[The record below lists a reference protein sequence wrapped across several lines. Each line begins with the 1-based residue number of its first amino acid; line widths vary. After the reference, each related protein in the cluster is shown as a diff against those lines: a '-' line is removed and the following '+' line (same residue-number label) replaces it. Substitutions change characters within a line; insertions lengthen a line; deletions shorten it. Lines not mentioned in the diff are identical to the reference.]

1 MPTTRIRSAKPAA
14 ARKTTG
20 TGRLKRPAAASTAEK
35 GNTKAQQRQASL
47 NKILQSALRIFVRK
61 GYSAA
66 TVDDIA
72 QACELTKG
80 AVYFYFPSKSA
91 VLHALFDQIEQVIV
105 QGVIDSID
113 KAGPRQTDKLI
124 AYLHSGAGL
133 GSVQPQL
140 ILLYILMLLEFNG
153 AGDEHEARVKALY
166 QRIAQRVESVIEAG
180 QKAGEFRTDLAIR
193 EMSSIVM
200 ALFNGTFMEWYC
212 RPRLL
217 DGPEL
222 VKVAR
227 VTALNGLLL
236 KPAQKARRS

>member
-1 MPTTRIRSAKPAA
+1 MTKTSRAPASKATERSPRSNRVSQPPAA
-14 ARKTTG
+14 
-20 TGRLKRPAAASTAEK
+20 PAK
-35 GNTKAQQRQASL
+35 GSVKAQQRQASL
-47 NKILQSALRIFVRK
+47 AKILESALQIFVRK

-66 TVDDIA
+66 TVEDIA
-72 QACELTKG
+72 QACKLTKG

-91 VLHALFDQIEQVIV
+91 VLQALFDQIEQVII
-105 QGVIDSID
+105 QGVIDSMER
-113 KAGPRQTDKLI
+113 AGPRQTDKLI
-124 AYLHSGAGL
+124 AYLHSGADL
-133 GSVQPQL
+133 GNVQPQL

-153 AGDEHEARVKALY
+153 TGDELESRIQALY
-166 QRIAQRVESVIEAG
+166 QRVAQRVEGVVSDG
-180 QKAGEFRTDLAIR
+180 QKAGEFRTDLAAR

-227 VTALNGLLL
+227 VTALSGLVLH
-236 KPAQKARRS
+236 PSGVRKAP